1 MSKFVVTEKHGD
13 DKTVFSLDGKLTVT
27 TAPILED
34 TLCKEFE
41 NGMKNL
47 DLDLHE
53 LDYIS
58 SAGLRVIVSAQKK
71 AMSADGSMRLLHPNE
86 EVYEVFE
93 MTGLLDIL
101 NVVN

>member
-1 MSKFVVTEKHGD
+1 MSEFAVTEKHED

-34 TLCKEFE
+34 TLGEEFA

-53 LDYIS
+53 LEYIS

-71 AMSADGSMRLLHPNE
+71 AMSAGGSMCLLHPNE